1 VVSGEGTRRRAVW
14 SWVILG
20 AGVPVAVFVAAAE
33 ATIATAAY
41 VAGVLVAVIAA
52 AVGIRGNL
60 PPGHR
65 RPWLLVQATL
75 CVSLVGECTRLLL
88 RVVEPLAHTAL
99 AVLPAVVM
107 IPSYLLLGAGVLD
120 LLRRSRAADDD
131 PARVDTVLIF
141 VGSALLVWSLWI
153 EPWIAGPDPR
163 WQNLLAALMPLIGAL
178 LFAFAMPMLLL
189 GRTGAPALWF
199 FVTAG
204 VALLAANMMLAT
216 RGWFAPGPD
225 SMPLHVVGG
234 AMLLAYIGIAA
245 CVLHPTVIVLG
256 QPVQGR
262 SRLLNKGRT
271 AMITASLCVPTVLG
285 VAAPPKGQTFSLV
298 RATLSLALIGVV
310 IARVVRANNSRAR
323 AEQEARWRAQHDPL
337 TRLPNREKL
346 AGTVTRWTARAD
358 AGSRVS
364 VILLDLDRFKLI
376 NDHWGHETGDEL
388 LRAVSAR
395 ITAATRAEDLVC
407 RVGGDEFAVAL
418 TAPAGEP
425 VAEQLAERL
434 LAVLAEPLP
443 LSVGSVDIT
452 ASIGIAHAD
461 TGSTAVELL
470 RDADT
475 AMYRAKDS
483 GRNAYSVFDPRL
495 REEFQRRFTLE
506 RAFRGALDQGQ
517 LSVHYQPLVH
527 LGTERVSGFEALMR
541 WTHPELGS
549 VSPAEFIP
557 VAEDTDMI
565 VTAGAWLLEEAAA
578 QAQAWRAAH
587 PGRGPLHV
595 SVNLAVRQL
604 REPGL
609 AECVRQI
616 LERTGLPPEG
626 LWLEV
631 TESGFMED
639 PDTCLKTLHELQSLG
654 ITLCIDDFGTGYSS
668 LSYLQRLP
676 VAIVKIDRAFVA
688 GVGDGGPNES
698 IVRAV
703 LAMSHALG
711 HRVVAEG
718 VETATQ
724 RDWLRAN
731 GCDFGQG
738 WHYGKPLPA
747 DAQTA
752 AFAQLTAT
760 G

>member
-1 VVSGEGTRRRAVW
+1 MSGEDAQRRAVS
-14 SWVILG
+14 SWVLLG

-41 VAGVLVAVIAA
+41 VVGVIAA
-52 AVGIRGNL
+52 VVAATVGIRANL
-60 PPGHR
+60 PREHR
-65 RPWLLVQATL
+65 RPWLLILATL

-99 AVLPAVVM
+99 AVIPALVM

-163 WQNLLAALMPLIGAL
+163 WQNLLAALMPLIGVL
-178 LFAFAMPMLLL
+178 LFAFALPMLLL
-189 GRTGAPALWF
+189 GRTRAPALWF
-199 FVTAG
+199 FVTSG

-216 RGWFAPGPD
+216 RGWFAPGPE

-245 CVLHPTVIVLG
+245 CALHPTVIVLG

-285 VAAPPKGQTFSLV
+285 VAAPPQSQTFSLV
-298 RATLSLALIGVV
+298 RAALSLALIGVV

-323 AEQEARWRAQHDPL
+323 AEQETRWRAQHDPL
-337 TRLPNREKL
+337 TRLPNREML
-346 AGTVTRWTARAD
+346 AATVTRWTARGGAQ
-358 AGSRVS
+358 SRVS
-364 VILLDLDRFKLI
+364 VLLLDLDRFKLI

-388 LRAVSAR
+388 LCAVAAR
-395 ITAATRAEDLVC
+395 ITTATRAEDLVC

-418 TAPAGEP
+418 SAPDDEP

-434 LAVLAEPLP
+434 RAVVAEPLP
-443 LSVGSVDIT
+443 LSVGAVDVT
-452 ASIGIAHAD
+452 TSIGIAHAEHD
-461 TGSTAVELL
+461 STAVSLL
-470 RDADT
+470 RDADV

-483 GRNAYSVFDPRL
+483 GRNGWTVFDPRL
-495 REEFQRRFTLE
+495 REQLQRRFTIE
-506 RAFRGALDQGQ
+506 QAFRGALDRGQ
-517 LSVHYQPLVH
+517 LAVHYQPLVH
-527 LGTERVSGFEALMR
+527 LATERVDGFEALMR
-541 WTHPELGS
+541 WTHPELGA
-549 VSPAEFIP
+549 VSPVEFIP

-565 VTAGAWLLEEAAA
+565 VTAGAWLLEESAA
-578 QAQAWRAAH
+578 QAQAWRAAN

-616 LERTGLPPEG
+616 LARTGLPPEG

-639 PDTCLKTLHELQSLG
+639 PDTCLRTLHDLESLG

-703 LAMSHALG
+703 LAMAHALG

-724 RDWLRAN
+724 RDWLRSN

-738 WHYGKPLPA
+738 WLYGKPLPA
-747 DAQTA
+747 VEQHA
-752 AFAQLTAT
+752 AFTQLTVA